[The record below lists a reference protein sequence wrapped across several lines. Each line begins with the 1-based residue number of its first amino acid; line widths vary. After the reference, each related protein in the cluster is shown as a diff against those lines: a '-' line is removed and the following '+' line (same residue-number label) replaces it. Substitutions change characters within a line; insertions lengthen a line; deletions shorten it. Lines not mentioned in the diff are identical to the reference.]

1 MKHLRRLT
9 LTLAL
14 LLSVVAVYAG
24 GIKNAKELLAFVTA
38 INKGEDYSAF
48 KNEKGEVCLE
58 ADIDMAKVKKLPI
71 IQSFGGTFDG
81 QGYALKNWK
90 AQNGLFHELLEGGK
104 ICNLR
109 IDKSCVMKVKTKGGE
124 IFLGWIANINKGRV
138 ENCETHGALTH
149 KSNFTD
155 GNVYVGGIVGSNR
168 YVVYRCRNYGDISSA
183 SIYCSREKGKVVTV
197 NVGGICGATY
207 HKVIAGAKTD
217 RCENYGAVK

>member
-9 LTLAL
+9 LTLVL

-58 ADIDMAKVKKLPI
+58 ADIDMAKVKKMPA

-90 AQNGLFHELLEGGK
+90 AQNGLFHEL
-104 ICNLR
+104 
-109 IDKSCVMKVKTKGGE
+109 
-124 IFLGWIANINKGRV
+124 
-138 ENCETHGALTH
+138 
-149 KSNFTD
+149 
-155 GNVYVGGIVGSNR
+155 GIVTYCQFLQMG
-168 YVVYRCRNYGDISSA
+168 ISHAFQISQF
-183 SIYCSREKGKVVTV
+183 VTS
-197 NVGGICGATY
+197 
-207 HKVIAGAKTD
+207 
-217 RCENYGAVK
+217 